1 MNSFS
6 LGAQIGGPDY
16 AEKARVQEQQLRD
29 AFNRWTG
36 DYSTDVREFAFLLRI
51 DGEIHRYTELWQ
63 IVGAQKAKRKR
74 DWIEVEIGITKAW
87 WQEAKNDTYKRRLAD
102 EVEAGFRSMIEL
114 LQRNKRSIN
123 AQALLDDWGR
133 IKAAYLT
140 SRG

>member
-16 AEKARVQEQQLRD
+16 RPEARIQEQQLRD
-29 AFNRWTG
+29 ALNRWTG

-51 DGEIHRYTELWQ
+51 DGEIHRYTDLWQ

-74 DWIEVEIGITKAW
+74 DWIEVEIGIPKAW
-87 WQEAKNDTYKRRLAD
+87 WQEAKNDAYKKRLAD

-123 AQALLDDWGR
+123 AQALLDDWGH
-133 IKAAYLT
+133 IKAAYLA
-140 SRG
+140 SPG

>member
-16 AEKARVQEQQLRD
+16 SEDARIQEQQLRD
-29 AFNRWTG
+29 TFNRWTG

-63 IVGAQKAKRKR
+63 IRGAQKAKRKR
-74 DWIEVEIGITKAW
+74 DWIEVEIGIPKTW
-87 WQEAKNDTYKRRLAD
+87 WQEAKTDAYKKRLAD
-102 EVEAGFRSMIEL
+102 EVETGFGSMVEL
-114 LQRNKRSIN
+114 LQRNKRSID
-123 AQALLDDWGR
+123 AQALLNDWSR

-140 SRG
+140 SSG